1 MAGGNIQYFLIAQE
15 NEHQDFSIVP
25 IGLSDYSD
33 KHGYESLKSGKLE
46 KIDLFTTRFSSEEQ
60 LIDFLYNDN
69 RIYSKDVKLYIAFQ
83 PKKNGNLKFYEV
95 LYNYNNNSDITDLRN
110 IASSN
115 LGIGGDKAYQR
126 AESIL
131 RRFYSLADRS
141 DQFYNML
148 IANMT
153 NIYGK
158 FLEYFKTKNR
168 YDGVEKLRNFEGGWA
183 FRSYTLLRNIVEAQE
198 KYKNLMTMRGN
209 IFENASDIFRANE
222 RRRLKIK
229 AELLAHLNSGY
240 DPNQLTL
247 FDYAKMLD
255 QEEKKEAESKE
266 QKPLQENNPLPKPKK
281 PVFRIK
287 DIPTYSEVP
296 MAEKRKFTMGILSN
310 LPRDTFKEVDG
321 GKKIEFNTEMFFV
334 PIDDYHQM
342 CFNQYLT
349 KSMKRRVLFI
359 NRTNALITEEHSK
372 GNYYTAQS
380 EEELY
385 LEQRSLNRYF
395 YNHDDELNRA
405 YAWCRLYDEY
415 RDLELQYC
423 SRNQENG
430 EKSGS
435 GAYVKKRDGENYS

>member
-158 FLEYFKTKNR
+158 FLEYFKTGFL
-168 YDGVEKLRNFEGGWA
+168 YLREW
-183 FRSYTLLRNIVEAQE
+183 
-198 KYKNLMTMRGN
+198 
-209 IFENASDIFRANE
+209 DIF
-222 RRRLKIK
+222 ISFS
-229 AELLAHLNSGY
+229 HY
-240 DPNQLTL
+240 L
-247 FDYAKMLD
+247 F
-255 QEEKKEAESKE
+255 
-266 QKPLQENNPLPKPKK
+266 
-281 PVFRIK
+281 
-287 DIPTYSEVP
+287 
-296 MAEKRKFTMGILSN
+296 
-310 LPRDTFKEVDG
+310 
-321 GKKIEFNTEMFFV
+321 
-334 PIDDYHQM
+334 
-342 CFNQYLT
+342 
-349 KSMKRRVLFI
+349 
-359 NRTNALITEEHSK
+359 
-372 GNYYTAQS
+372 
-380 EEELY
+380 
-385 LEQRSLNRYF
+385 
-395 YNHDDELNRA
+395 
-405 YAWCRLYDEY
+405 
-415 RDLELQYC
+415 
-423 SRNQENG
+423 
-430 EKSGS
+430 
-435 GAYVKKRDGENYS
+435 